1 MIEDAVIIEL
11 IKGQSTTQQ
20 MVKDLTT
27 RLIGGDGQKGV
38 LIAMHEEHK
47 EQFAAVVEE
56 HKLIHTRIDGVK
68 DEVDGIQR
76 KAAWYSGVGTTLG
89 IFVGYAVNF
98 LTHRK

>member
-27 RLIGGDGQKGV
+27 RLIGGEGQKGI
-38 LIAMHEEHK
+38 LPAMHEEHK
-47 EQFAAVVEE
+47 EQFSAITLE
-56 HKLIHTRIDGVK
+56 HKLIHTRIDDVK
-68 DEVDGIQR
+68 DEVGSIQK